1 MLLSSNCPYHVSIPT
16 LSLKLY
22 CCIKS
27 DHSKNNIKQ
36 TYSFLDKLEKKRHKW
51 LETNNFFL
59 KSRSSW
65 QHHPDTT
72 VLMQLSWCCH
82 SEATILMLLSSYLCP
97 EAAVLTSPSWGSHPD
112 AALLIQPS
120 LCCHPQPALLMLA
133 SSHCRWTFI
142 VAYKWSA
149 KKILNELTLFQMSWK
164 KETYSIRDKNKHFK
178 KSVILK

>member
-1 MLLSSNCPYHVSIPT
+1 MLLSSNCPPHASIPT

-22 CCIKS
+22 CCIKVIIA
-27 DHSKNNIKQ
+27 KTILN
-36 TYSFLDKLEKKRHKW
+36 KLTPFWINSKKRHKW
-51 LETNNFFL
+51 LETNKFFF
-59 KSRSSW
+59 KSRSFW

-72 VLMQLSWCCH
+72 VLMQLSWCCY

-97 EAAVLTSPSWGSHPD
+97 EAAVLTSQSWGSHPD

>member
-1 MLLSSNCPYHVSIPT
+1 MIIAKTILN
-16 LSLKLY
+16 KLTPFW
-22 CCIKS
+22 INS
-27 DHSKNNIKQ
+27 
-36 TYSFLDKLEKKRHKW
+36 KKRHKW
-51 LETNNFFL
+51 LETKKYFKKSVFL
-59 KSRSSW
+59 TALSW
-65 QHHPDTT
+65 YYCPDVA
-72 VLMQLSWCCH
+72 VLMLPFWGNNLIPLSLH
-82 SEATILMLLSSYLCP
+82 LCP
-97 EAAVLTSPSWGSHPD
+97 EAAVLTSQSWGSHPD

-164 KETYSIRDKNKHFK
+164 KETYSVRDKNKHFK